1 MPRNSQVIPLGVI
14 MSSFN
19 AFMTLLD
26 IQDLSTVCQVLRNE
40 KIEDKMNS
48 KKEAH
53 GQDRVSQLLLM
64 AF

>member
-1 MPRNSQVIPLGVI
+1 